1 MVQGA
6 TGLGFALLSIP
17 FFLLI
22 LDSVEGVQVAMALSM
37 TICAAVAI
45 PLWKHTPRRT
55 WALLVVGSVIGFP
68 LGLFL
73 FASGSLSAIKLAAAI
88 AIMTFAVATALLR
101 LRQDPREV
109 NAASTASASL
119 LAIGVISGAMTTGL
133 GMPGPPVALYLAWKG
148 VGKQTLR
155 ALALTLFPISYVG
168 ALSLQAAT
176 VGVSLRVWML
186 YGLLL
191 PFAGI
196 GAYAGHRMSRLI
208 PEGVFRSVVL
218 LLMFGTG
225 GYMLLVMLL
234 G

>member
-1 MVQGA
+1 
-6 TGLGFALLSIP
+6 
-17 FFLLI
+17 
-22 LDSVEGVQVAMALSM
+22 VA
-37 TICAAVAI
+37 
-45 PLWKHTPRRT
+45 
-55 WALLVVGSVIGFP
+55 GSVIGFP
-68 LGLFL
+68 LGLIL
-73 FASGSLSAIKLAAAI
+73 YASGSLSAIKLVAAI

-101 LRQDPREV
+101 FRQDPREV
-109 NAASTASASL
+109 NAASPISASL

-148 VGKQTLR
+148 VEKQTLR
-155 ALALTLFPISYVG
+155 ALTLTLFPISYVG

-176 VGVSLRVWML
+176 VGIPLRVWTL

-196 GAYAGHRMSRLI
+196 GAYAGHRMSNLV
-208 PEGVFRSVVL
+208 PERVFRSVVL

>member
-6 TGLGFALLSIP
+6 TGLGFALLAIP

-22 LDSVEGVQVAMALSM
+22 LDSVEGVQVTMALSM
-37 TICAAVAI
+37 TICAAVAL
-45 PLWKHTPRRT
+45 PLWKHTPKKT
-55 WALLVVGSVIGFP
+55 WALLVAGSVIGFP
-68 LGLFL
+68 LGLVL
-73 FASGSLSAIKLAAAI
+73 YSSGSLSAIKLAAAT

-101 LRQDPREV
+101 LRQNPREV
-109 NAASTASASL
+109 NAASTKSAYL
-119 LAIGVISGAMTTGL
+119 LAIGAISGAMTTGL

-155 ALALTLFPISYVG
+155 ALAFTLFPISYVG

-176 VGVSLRVWML
+176 VGIPPRVWML

-208 PEGVFRSVVL
+208 PERVFRSVVL

-225 GYMLLVMLL
+225 GYILLVMLL

>member
-1 MVQGA
+1 MVQGT

-22 LDSVEGVQVAMALSM
+22 LHSVEGVQVAMALSM
-37 TICAAVAI
+37 TICAAVAL
-45 PLWKHTPRRT
+45 PLWKHTPKKT

-68 LGLFL
+68 LGLVL
-73 FASGSLSAIKLAAAI
+73 YASGSLSAIKVAAAT

-109 NAASTASASL
+109 NAASTKASL
-119 LAIGVISGAMTTGL
+119 LAIGVISGAMTAGL

-155 ALALTLFPISYVG
+155 ALAFTLFPISYVG

-176 VGVSLRVWML
+176 VGVPLRVWML

-196 GAYAGHRMSRLI
+196 GAYAGHRMSGLI
-208 PEGVFRSVVL
+208 PEKVFRSVVL

-225 GYMLLVMLL
+225 GYMLLVMLM